1 MRPLLLVFTLARGP
15 AAGGDGWFSADKVQH
30 FFSAAFVQSM
40 TYGTLRAAGVGHG
53 VALAGASVTT
63 AAVGVGKEI
72 YDAKYGGDPSV
83 KDLVWDGLGG
93 VAATGLLVRVER

>member
-1 MRPLLLVFTLARGP
+1 MRPLLLVFTLAGGP
-15 AAGGDGWFSADKVQH
+15 VREGDGWFSVDKVQH
-30 FFSAAFVQSM
+30 FFTSAFVQSM
-40 TYGTLRAAGVGHG
+40 TYGTLRAAGVSHG
-53 VALAGASVTT
+53 VSLAGASVTT

-93 VAATGLLVRVER
+93 VAATGILVRVQR